1 MKRTIQVYHYDA
13 FSSLPE
19 KGNPAGVVFDADHLS
34 EAEMQQIAYAVRF
47 NETVFVLKSEM
58 ADVRLRYYTPGHE
71 INLCGHAT
79 MAALYGMK
87 SRSLLED
94 KDVITIETKVGV
106 LPIQF
111 EQEGDTLLI
120 EMKQDQPRFIP
131 FKGDVAKLTEAINLT
146 VEDLDLTKPIVYG
159 STGTWTLLIPI
170 RHLSAFAKMKPD
182 SSQFPNILLENP
194 KASLHSF
201 CFETRDSDTMM
212 HARHFSSPYS
222 GTTEDPVTG
231 TASGVMGAYYLNYVN
246 QEVNEKDFV
255 VEQGHEM
262 GRDGR
267 VQVKVTRQQHEMDV
281 RIRGTAVFVAEM
293 SVQIKES

>member
-13 FSSLPE
+13 FSNTPD
-19 KGNPAGVVFDADHLS
+19 KGNPAGVVFQAEHLS
-34 EAEMQQIAYAVRF
+34 EAEMQQIAYEVGF
-47 NETVFVLKSEM
+47 NETVFILKSET

-87 SRSLLED
+87 SRGLLEG
-94 KDVITIETKVGV
+94 KESITIETKVGV

-111 EQEGDTLLI
+111 ERDGDTLLI
-120 EMKQDQPRFIP
+120 EMKQDQPRFVP
-131 FKGDVAKLTEAINLT
+131 FEGDVEKLAGAIHLT
-146 VEDLDLTKPIVYG
+146 TDDIDLSKPIVYG

-194 KASLHSF
+194 KASLHPF
-201 CFETRDSDTMM
+201 CFETRDADNMM

-231 TASGVMGAYYLNYVN
+231 TASGVMGAYYLNYVD
-246 QEVNEKDFV
+246 QEANEIRFV

-262 GRDGR
+262 GREGR
-267 VQVKVTRQQHEMDV
+267 VEVKVSRDQHEMDV
-281 RIRGTAVFVAEM
+281 RIRGTAVFVKEM
-293 SVQIKES
+293 RVNLNI

>member
-13 FSSLPE
+13 FSSLPD

-194 KASLHSF
+194 KASLHPF

-246 QEVNEKDFV
+246 QEVNEMGFV

-267 VQVKVTRQQHEMDV
+267 VQVKVTRQQHEIDV

>member
-13 FSSLPE
+13 FSNIPD

-34 EAEMQQIAYAVRF
+34 DAEMQQIAYEVGF

-87 SRSLLED
+87 SRSLLEG
-94 KDVITIETKVGV
+94 KDAITIETKVGV

-111 EQEGDTLLI
+111 ERDGDTLLI
-120 EMKQDQPRFIP
+120 EMKQDQPRFVP
-131 FKGDVAKLTEAINLT
+131 FKGDVEKLAGAINLT
-146 VEDLDLTKPIVYG
+146 ADDLDLSKPIVYG

-170 RHLSAFAKMKPD
+170 RHLSAFTKMKPD

-194 KASLHSF
+194 KASLHPF
-201 CFETRDSDTMM
+201 CFETRDSNNMM
-212 HARHFSSPYS
+212 HARHFSSPFS
-222 GTTEDPVTG
+222 GTIEDPVTG
-231 TASGVMGAYYLNYVN
+231 TASGVMGAYYLNYID
-246 QEVNEKDFV
+246 QEVNEIQFI

-267 VQVKVTRQQHEMDV
+267 VQVKVSRYQQEMDV
-281 RIRGTAVFVAEM
+281 RIRGTAVFVTEM
-293 SVQIKES
+293 SVKIKI

>member
-13 FSSLPE
+13 FSNIPD

-34 EAEMQQIAYAVRF
+34 DAEMQQIAYTVGF
-47 NETVFVLKSEM
+47 NETVFVLKSET

-87 SRSLLED
+87 SHSLLEG
-94 KDVITIETKVGV
+94 KDAITIETKVGV

-111 EQEGDTLLI
+111 ERDGDTMVI
-120 EMKQDQPRFIP
+120 EMKQDQPRFAP
-131 FKGDVAKLTEAINLT
+131 FKGDVEKLAGAINLT
-146 VEDLDLTKPIVYG
+146 ADDLDLSMPIVYG
-159 STGTWTLLIPI
+159 STGTWTLLLPI
-170 RHLSAFAKMKPD
+170 RHLSAFVKMKPD

-194 KASLHSF
+194 KASLHPF
-201 CFETRDSDTMM
+201 CFETRDSDSMM

-231 TASGVMGAYYLNYVN
+231 TASGVMGAYYLNYVD
-246 QEVNEKDFV
+246 QEVNEIEFI

-267 VQVKVTRQQHEMDV
+267 VQVKVSRYQQETDV
-281 RIRGTAVFVAEM
+281 RIRGTAVFVTEM
-293 SVQIKES
+293 SVKIKK